1 MRGELRGM
9 ETFEGEGR
17 ELLASCV
24 AAAGA
29 SGTAAVEAMMLDR
42 FMVVTYSAGIVSRL
56 AWRLLART
64 GRVSLPNILSGADI
78 YPELI
83 SLGATGSA
91 VFEEIVR
98 YLDDPSRRASVHV
111 GLAAARGM
119 MGEPGASDF
128 WAESVLA
135 QAAVGGGTRR

>member
-1 MRGELRGM
+1 M
-9 ETFEGEGR
+9 
-17 ELLASCV
+17 
-24 AAAGA
+24 
-29 SGTAAVEAMMLDR
+29 
-42 FMVVTYSAGIVSRL
+42 SRL

-64 GRVSLPNILSGADI
+64 DGSRSQHSVGGDI

-98 YLDDPSRRASVHV
+98 YLDDPARRAAVHE

-119 MGEPGASDF
+119 MGEPGAVDF

-135 QAAVGGGTRR
+135 QAAARGGPRR